1 MPPGSGVGPGQQPHD
16 EGLTLQEYALRHGL
30 PLDLLVERT
39 DLNRADRLDDYP
51 KPAPYPSE
59 SARATLRG
67 LGWAGLLR
75 EDGDFMRVPG
85 EVRRL
90 DLLLWDLTA
99 LRDYGFRFRQEYR
112 YSDRTHRVVADNRLK
127 APKAN
132 LSRCAAMRLCPIPP
146 PDFLRSLAVFVA
158 HVVELHAGYL
168 FLPFPLASQAG
179 WVAVELARQGV
190 ALRELDAADQPDGAL
205 LRTLSLADGQR
216 LLALLRPH
224 LQEMPGALER
234 FEQATPTVTVCKNL
248 VFDSAHFITDHPAKC
263 SNLHGGRYS
272 LNVKV
277 RGRVDPVTGCVVDY
291 GYLKR
296 VVERRVIARFDHA
309 NLNYSVPELA
319 WRSSTEMLCVY
330 IWEQLIDYL
339 PGLAELELHETT
351 QSWCSY
357 AGPSLAEFQQR
368 GSDPVLHHFQR
379 DLGASPL
386 RSQLGAIGQRQIH
399 LAGI

>member
-1 MPPGSGVGPGQQPHD
+1 
-16 EGLTLQEYALRHGL
+16 
-30 PLDLLVERT
+30 
-39 DLNRADRLDDYP
+39 
-51 KPAPYPSE
+51 
-59 SARATLRG
+59 
-67 LGWAGLLR
+67 
-75 EDGDFMRVPG
+75 
-85 EVRRL
+85 
-90 DLLLWDLTA
+90 
-99 LRDYGFRFRQEYR
+99 
-112 YSDRTHRVVADNRLK
+112 VVADNRLK
-127 APKAN
+127 APKSN

-146 PDFLRSLAVFVA
+146 PDFLRSLSVFVA

-179 WVAVELARQGV
+179 WVSVELARQGI
-190 ALRELDAADQPDGAL
+190 ALTELDAADHPNGAL
-205 LRTLSLADGQR
+205 LRTRSQADGQR
-216 LLALLRPH
+216 LLELLRPH
-224 LQEMPGALER
+224 LREMPGALER

-277 RGRVDPVTGCVVDY
+277 RGRIDPVTGCVVDY

-309 NLNYSVPELA
+309 NLNYSAPELA

-357 AGPSLAEFQQR
+357 AGPTLADFQQH
-368 GSDPVLHHFQR
+368 GSDPLLHHFQQA
-379 DLGASPL
+379 LGVSPL
-386 RSQLGAIGQRQIH
+386 RNQL
-399 LAGI
+399 